1 MSLVTTLSI
10 DEICARGTIKDSDVI
25 KLRRTLFGKPAIDAN
40 DVENLVRINE
50 STRIQ
55 DPAWSPLFI
64 EAITDFVVTE
74 LPPQGYVTAANAA
87 WLIERIGHDGR
98 VDSPTEL
105 ELLVNIL
112 ERARWSPESLVSFA
126 LEQVKFAVIEGSG
139 PLRSGA
145 RLTAGQITVEEV
157 ALLRRILYAFGGD
170 GNAAITR
177 REAEVLFDIEDATA
191 NGPQVPEWQEL
202 FVKAVASVMMAASGY
217 KVPTREEALRQERWL
232 QSSGD
237 LSLGTFL
244 GRMFSSYDQQN
255 SEERALARLE
265 RQRIEIITNEAVTE
279 TEATWLVDRIGRDG
293 RITPTEKLLLG
304 FLKRES
310 PRIHP
315 SLQHLAETA
324 GRAA

>member
-64 EAITDFVVTE
+64 EAITDFVVNE

-87 WLIERIGHDGR
+87 WLIERIGRDGR

-157 ALLRRILYAFGGD
+157 TLLRRILYAFGGD

-244 GRMFSSYDQQN
+244 GRMFCSYDQQN

-315 SLQHLAETA
+315 SLQQLAETA

>member
-64 EAITDFVVTE
+64 EAITDFVVNE

-87 WLIERIGHDGR
+87 WLIERIGRDGR

-157 ALLRRILYAFGGD
+157 TLLRRILYAFGGD

-315 SLQHLAETA
+315 SLQQLAETA